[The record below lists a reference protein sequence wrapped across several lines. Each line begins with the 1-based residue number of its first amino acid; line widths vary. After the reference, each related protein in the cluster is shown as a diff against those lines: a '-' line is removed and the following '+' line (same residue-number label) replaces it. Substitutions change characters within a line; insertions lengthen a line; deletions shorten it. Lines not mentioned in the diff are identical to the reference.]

1 MPPPPTSSN
10 TGESTRAWIW
20 AQLLV
25 AWLPVFALATLAI
38 VSAHGG
44 PVGDAAWVAV
54 RMVACAALLS
64 VVVRR
69 FVARH
74 PWPRPIRLRFLG
86 LHVLGALLFSLS
98 WFALNS
104 LIESAL
110 HGAIAIVLGPGLGR
124 YLTTGVWLYVMVAG
138 VSYAHQEAARA
149 GELAALAARTQLGAL
164 RAQLHPHFLF
174 NALHTVVQL
183 IPLDPREAVRAAEEL
198 AALLRAATGERRDLI
213 PLREEWALS
222 RRYLALES
230 LRLGDRLVIE
240 AAIEPGVEDWPVP
253 SFALQTLVENAV
265 RHGAAPRVA
274 PTRVTIG
281 ARREDDALRLRVHDD
296 GAGSDPAAP
305 SGGTGLARLR
315 ERLRWLYRGR
325 ARLELEGGPG
335 AGFTASLLL
344 PRESDPLD
352 A

>member
-1 MPPPPTSSN
+1 MQPTR
-10 TGESTRAWIW
+10 TAITAKGSTRAWIW

-25 AWLPVFALATLAI
+25 AWLPVFVLATLAI

-44 PVGDAAWVAV
+44 PVGDAALVAL

-64 VVVRR
+64 VLVRR
-69 FVARH
+69 FIARH
-74 PWPRPIRLRFLG
+74 PWPRPMSFRFVL
-86 LHVLGALLFSLS
+86 LHVLAAALFSLS

-110 HGAIAIVLGPGLGR
+110 QGALAIVIGPGLGR

-149 GELAALAARTQLGAL
+149 GELAALAARTQLEAL

-183 IPLDPREAVRAAEEL
+183 IPLDPREAARAAEEL
-198 AALLRAATGERRDLI
+198 AALLRAATEERRDLI
-213 PLREEWALS
+213 PLREEWALA

-230 LRLGDRLVIE
+230 LRLGERLKLDV
-240 AAIEPGVEDWPVP
+240 AIEPEAEDWQVP

-265 RHGAAPRVA
+265 RHGVAPRVG
-274 PTRVTIG
+274 PTRVTIEV
-281 ARREDDALRLRVHDD
+281 RRAGDELRVVVSDD
-296 GAGSDPAAP
+296 GAGADPATL
-305 SGGTGLARLR
+305 SGGTGLARLG

-325 ARLELEGGPG
+325 PASSSKASRAPDSPRL
-335 AGFTASLLL
+335 
-344 PRESDPLD
+344 
-352 A
+352 